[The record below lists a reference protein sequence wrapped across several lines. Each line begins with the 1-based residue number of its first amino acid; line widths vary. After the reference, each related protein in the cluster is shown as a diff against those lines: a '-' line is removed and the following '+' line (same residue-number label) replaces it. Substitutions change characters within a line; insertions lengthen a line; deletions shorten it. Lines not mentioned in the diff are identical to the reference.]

1 MRWQI
6 DQGADPGGKWRWRLR
21 TGTGCVYMQAG
32 GGANIMLGAIVGASL
47 PAGPGGQARARPND
61 KHGRRRSWTTKS
73 RPAAFRRSP
82 SVPDLRSIYF
92 AYTAQ

>member
-21 TGTGCVYMQAG
+21 TGCVYMQAG

-61 KHGRRRSWTTKS
+61 KHGGVGAGQPNLGQQHFAGV
-73 RPAAFRRSP
+73 RPSPTCAAY
-82 SVPDLRSIYF
+82 IF

>member
-1 MRWQI
+1 
-6 DQGADPGGKWRWRLR
+6 
-21 TGTGCVYMQAG
+21 MQAG

-61 KHGRRRSWTTKS
+61 KHGGVGAGQTKS